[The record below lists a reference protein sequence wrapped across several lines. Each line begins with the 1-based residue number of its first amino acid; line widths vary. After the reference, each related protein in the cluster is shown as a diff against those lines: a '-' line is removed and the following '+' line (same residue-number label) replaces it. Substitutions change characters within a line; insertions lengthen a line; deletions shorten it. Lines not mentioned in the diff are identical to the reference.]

1 MNFSWVR
8 PFLFRSKQFLVKNAP
23 GILMGMGTVGS
34 VTSVIFAIKATP
46 AAWNAHADAVLEKT
60 AKREGVCAAEVET
73 RYYKDEAMRNNPD
86 YIPRIPNGLAKLT
99 ISETVKACGKYY
111 IPAIGLELFSLM
123 CFWGAHGIDVRR
135 QAVLAGLYST
145 AEETLREYQKKVQ
158 DSFGKESER
167 QVRTDIAQDHA
178 NQNPPP
184 SMVFEADTDV
194 WCRYKGYKFR
204 SNYNRLKEIQ
214 NDANQQLIKHMY
226 YSERELLWLFDPDH
240 KWIVPDSDSGQVGWT
255 VDDLLHFDIL
265 PSMNA
270 DHTPGFEID
279 ILDEEGRKYPPKP
292 GFCNFG

>member
-46 AAWNAHADAVLEKT
+46 AAWNAHADAVVEKT
-60 AKREGVCAAEVET
+60 SKRLGRDLSGTEYMITTGQEKA
-73 RYYKDEAMRNNPD
+73 D
-86 YIPRIPNGLAKLT
+86 KLT
-99 ISETVKACGKYY
+99 IIENIKACSKYY
-111 IPAIGLELFSLM
+111 IPAVGLELFSLM

-204 SNYNRLKEIQ
+204 SNYNHLKEIQ